1 MATELK
7 HFKGKYLGYF
17 TPGKTQQVNANK
29 FHELAWESIE
39 IRDLESI
46 EKRSVD
52 AEKVGDFI
60 FIPILKS
67 KPKSKSA
74 RLFKKGID
82 VVIIKCDQEAFSEDL
97 HNVIL
102 RNQSGSRLDTFNPI
116 RVSTIAKINDYQYC
130 ITGEIYF
137 SIPIE
142 IPVMP
147 SPPTTIPS
155 TILPNA
161 PIGVGITRQ
170 TVDHI
175 PNLTISPQPG
185 IERSLQTSFTSN
197 MGCLGL
203 IWKLFKWYL
212 IISLVYTL
220 FSFLS
225 GWIGR
230 VSGENQRLKTDD
242 GAVQSDKPRLNPKQD
257 TLSSSP
263 WDYLTAHRV
272 EWSDFIANRFL
283 AKYTTS
289 SLNFEDS
296 QKQHAPWA
304 NPQTDNALTYWNGLY
319 SSFSSHD
326 SPKLDSLTQYL
337 DSERKRQQ
345 FDAVATAEM
354 VITFIQEIPYCLVH
368 DGTCKEVIQMGGF
381 VQEYHEENKPCLP
394 QIIGGVQS
402 PYEFIHNLKGDCDTR
417 SLLGYTI
424 LSRLGIPASIWVSEV
439 YGHSVLGVGVPGPVT
454 NIKSVNGF
462 RHAGVELTAKGFR
475 LGMLSPSHSNMN
487 NWDVVLF
494 KNP

>member
-17 TPGKTQQVNANK
+17 RPGKDQQVNQFK
-29 FHELAWESIE
+29 FQELAWESIE
-39 IRDLESI
+39 IRDLESF
-46 EKRSVD
+46 ENRNVD
-52 AEKVGDFI
+52 SEKVGDFI

-67 KPKSKSA
+67 KPKRKSS
-74 RLFKKGID
+74 RFLKKGID
-82 VVIIKCDQEAFSEDL
+82 VVIIKSDQEAFSEDL

-102 RNQSGSRLDTFNPI
+102 RNQSGSRLDSFNPI
-116 RVSTIAKINDYQYC
+116 RTSTIAKINDYQYC
-130 ITGEIYF
+130 IAGEVYF
-137 SIPIE
+137 SIPVE
-142 IPVMP
+142 IPVIP
-147 SPPTTIPS
+147 SPASIGTIEVLPQTTFSSI
-155 TILPNA
+155 A
-161 PIGVGITRQ
+161 PIQ
-170 TVDHI
+170 TINDI
-175 PNLTISPQPG
+175 PNIIVNPRPG
-185 IERSLQTSFTSN
+185 IERGLQKSLASN
-197 MGCLGL
+197 IGCFGL
-203 IWKLFKWYL
+203 IWKFIKWY
-212 IISLVYTL
+212 IILSLVYTL
-220 FSFLS
+220 FTFLS

-230 VSGENQRLKTDD
+230 VAGENQRMKTDD

-263 WDYLTAHRV
+263 WDYLTAHRIQ
-272 EWSDFIANRFL
+272 WSDFIANRYL
-283 AKYTTS
+283 AKYSTS
-289 SLNFEDS
+289 SLSFEDS
-296 QKQHAPWA
+296 KKQHAPWA

-326 SPKLDSLTQYL
+326 SPKLDSLTQYFE
-337 DSERKRQQ
+337 SERKRQNL
-345 FDAVATAEM
+345 DPTATAEM
-354 VITFIQEIPYCLVH
+354 VVTFIQEIPYCLVH

-417 SLLGYTI
+417 SLLGYTL

-439 YGHSVLGVGVPGPVT
+439 YGHSVLGVGVPGPIT

-462 RHAGVELTAKGFR
+462 RHAGVELTSKGFR
-475 LGMLSPSHSNMN
+475 IGMLSPSHSNMN